1 MVLRGP
7 SAKPWWVA
15 SAQTLSSQGVLM
27 SLLSFLFKK
36 KKPSLHKEDGDP
48 KTSGELIAEVTGGA
62 NLVDGK
68 QTWELAD
75 NKKHDI
81 EAMKRCCDAELKTM
95 DKAGLVPAPYYF
107 ERVAIL
113 SRKEKNY
120 KQEIFYCEQYIEKV
134 EAFYS
139 KNGAEGVADV
149 RKGPRYQAI
158 VKRLPKAKEL
168 YDKHST

>member
-1 MVLRGP
+1 MN
-7 SAKPWWVA
+7 
-15 SAQTLSSQGVLM
+15 
-27 SLLSFLFKK
+27 LLSFLFQKNQTS
-36 KKPSLHKEDGDP
+36 PQKEDGSSI
-48 KTSGELIAEVTGGA
+48 TIGELIAEVTDGA
-62 NLVDGK
+62 NLVGGK
-68 QTWELAD
+68 QTWELAET
-75 NKKHDI
+75 NKNDI

-120 KQEIFYCEQYIEKV
+120 GQEIYYCEQYIEKLGV
-134 EAFYS
+134 FYS
-139 KNGAEGVADV
+139 KSGTDGMADV

-168 YDKHST
+168 YAKHST

>member
-1 MVLRGP
+1 
-7 SAKPWWVA
+7 
-15 SAQTLSSQGVLM
+15 M
-27 SLLSFLFKK
+27 SFLSFLFKK
-36 KKPSLHKEDGDP
+36 MQPSIQKEKCSSP

-68 QTWELAD
+68 QTWELAED
-75 NKKHDI
+75 NKHDI
-81 EAMKRCCDAELKTM
+81 EIMKRCCDAELKTM

-120 KQEIFYCEQYIEKV
+120 QQEIFYCEQYIEKV

-139 KNGAEGVADV
+139 KRGSDGMADV

-158 VKRLPKAKEL
+158 LKRLPKAKEL
-168 YDKHST
+168 YAKQCT

>member
-1 MVLRGP
+1 
-7 SAKPWWVA
+7 
-15 SAQTLSSQGVLM
+15 
-27 SLLSFLFKK
+27 
-36 KKPSLHKEDGDP
+36 
-48 KTSGELIAEVTGGA
+48 
-62 NLVDGK
+62 
-68 QTWELAD
+68 LAD
-75 NKKHDI
+75 DKKHDI
-81 EAMKRCCDAELKTM
+81 EAMKRCCDAELETM

-134 EAFYS
+134 EEFYS
-139 KNGAEGVADV
+139 INGTEGMADV

-168 YDKHST
+168 YAKQST